1 MYICMYVCMYICLYL
16 YIYIQY
22 IHIQM
27 GCQYTSVMR
36 NYWALQIRG
45 VIGKVRYHGNMETFI
60 YQGGREVTKLWAV
73 FQKAADCVCRRG
85 RRGVFF

>member
-1 MYICMYVCMYICLYL
+1 
-16 YIYIQY
+16 
-22 IHIQM
+22 M
-27 GCQYTSVMR
+27 GCQYTFVMR

-73 FQKAADCVCRRG
+73 FQMAAERVCRRG